1 MNKCLVTTLK
11 AQTNNEALSKY
22 NVLTVKIK
30 AASQEN
36 MFAQVIALG
45 ASSSGEV
52 LINSN
57 NIGLYKSGISG
68 ELLPYP
74 VKIPANTSFN
84 RYFENKDGVIEIIGK
99 YNLNSLVFEDMATL
113 KARELYGLPDGCINK
128 QLIVRNFEEDEFD
141 ATKIVAKINK
151 ATVTTL
157 YVPFNKT
164 IINKVPASVIG
175 SFVKI
180 TNANEAFNIL
190 FDKPTLNDYVE
201 CVNLTIIRMSTIK
214 GGNLSSLRKMIK
226 LSEITFWNTNQNSGD
241 IMDFITPWIQ
251 AGRTSG
257 KLKTQYLKSQ
267 NSITLNGSPLT
278 FPEGSYAADGTC
290 YINWTS
296 NGTVTFTAS

>member
-36 MFAQVIALG
+36 IFAQVIALG
-45 ASSSGEV
+45 TSSNGGV
-52 LINSN
+52 LVNSN

-74 VKIPANTSFN
+74 VKIPANTLFN
-84 RYFENKDGVIEIIGK
+84 SHFENKDGVIEIIGK
-99 YNLNSLVFEDMATL
+99 YNLNSLAFENMVTL
-113 KARELYGLPDGCINK
+113 RARELYGLPDGCINR
-128 QLIVRNFEEDEFD
+128 QLIVKNFEEDEFD

-157 YVPFNKT
+157 NVPINKT

-180 TNANEAFNIL
+180 TKANDAFNIL
-190 FDKPTLNDYVE
+190 FDNSTLNDYVE
-201 CVNLTIIRMSTIK
+201 CVNLTIIQTLSIK
-214 GGNLSSLRKMIK
+214 GGNLSSLRKMTK
-226 LSEITFWNTNQNSGD
+226 LSEIIFWDTKQNSGD

-257 KLKTQYLKSQ
+257 KLKTMYLKGQ

-296 NGTVTFTAS
+296 DGTVTFTAS